1 MRSRSTFIAV
11 LLAGILSFIAA
22 DPFHLVFGK
31 YDSNP
36 YTEIANELNQTSTT
50 GVLVFASDVD
60 FYRFPV
66 FNYIRDIFGTRLAVH
81 GEAAAEFGYD
91 EVLAQASLGQASFM
105 QYLKS
110 REVSH
115 LIVPLVN
122 AEAGVVFHRW
132 SSHGTVKIDLKSKS
146 FSLVRKSGGEFP
158 LALYK
163 VNFDEKAISA
173 KAPPNYSLSWSGVR
187 PGFYELLRS
196 VDERYEVRYSRNYEE
211 GVETSWVFK
220 GEQVKMT
227 LNSPETPNQV
237 FRVAIQF
244 IAAYGGFAP
253 PQILRISQDTKVI
266 VMRLQAGEPPT
277 ATFEM
282 RNGQSIGIENVLG
295 CNKGTSFNPVD
306 SDIRE
311 FCYGVLD
318 IQVRI
323 TN

>member
-66 FNYIRDIFGTRLAVH
+66 SNYMRDIFGTRLAVH

-132 SSHGTVKIDLKSKS
+132 SSHGTVKVNLNSKS
-146 FSLVRKSGGEFP
+146 FLLVRKSGGEFP

-163 VNFDEKAISA
+163 VNFDEKAVSA
-173 KAPPNYSLSWSGVR
+173 KVTSIKLVDLMKAAAKLTAGRVGSG
-187 PGFYELLRS
+187 S
-196 VDERYEVRYSRNYEE
+196 VLEQTR
-211 GVETSWVFK
+211 TQKWVVT
-220 GEQVKMT
+220 Q
-227 LNSPETPNQV
+227 Q
-237 FRVAIQF
+237 
-244 IAAYGGFAP
+244 
-253 PQILRISQDTKVI
+253 TKVAALMKKYKI
-266 VMRLQAGEPPT
+266 
-277 ATFEM
+277 
-282 RNGQSIGIENVLG
+282 
-295 CNKGTSFNPVD
+295 K
-306 SDIRE
+306 
-311 FCYGVLD
+311 
-318 IQVRI
+318 
-323 TN
+323 

>member
-1 MRSRSTFIAV
+1 MAV
-11 LLAGILSFIAA
+11 LLAGVLSFILA
-22 DPFHLVFGK
+22 DPFHIASGK

-36 YTEIANELNQTSTT
+36 YTEIANELNQASTT
-50 GVLVFASDVD
+50 GVLVLASDID

-81 GEAAAEFGYD
+81 GESAAEFGYD
-91 EVLAQASLGQASFM
+91 EVLAQASLGQTNFM

-110 REVSH
+110 RGVSH

-132 SSHGTVKIDLKSKS
+132 SSHGTIKIDLNSKS
-146 FSLVRKSGGEFP
+146 FSLVRRSGGEFP
-158 LALYK
+158 LALYE
-163 VNFDEKAISA
+163 VNVEASVVA
-173 KAPPNYSLSWSGVR
+173 MEMPPTYSLSWSGVR
-187 PGFYELLRS
+187 PGFYGLLRS

-227 LNSPETPNQV
+227 LNSLDTPDQPFSV
-237 FRVAIQF
+237 EIKF
-244 IAAYGGFAP
+244 IAAYGGYAP
-253 PQILRISQDTKVI
+253 PQVLRISQDSVVKVI
-266 VMRLQAGEPPT
+266 RLKAGEPPT
-277 ATFEM
+277 ATFVL

-295 CNKGTSFNPVD
+295 CNKGTSFNPAD
-306 SDIRE
+306 QDIRD

-318 IQVRI
+318 VQVRT

>member
-1 MRSRSTFIAV
+1 
-11 LLAGILSFIAA
+11 
-22 DPFHLVFGK
+22 
-31 YDSNP
+31 
-36 YTEIANELNQTSTT
+36 
-50 GVLVFASDVD
+50 
-60 FYRFPV
+60 
-66 FNYIRDIFGTRLAVH
+66 
-81 GEAAAEFGYD
+81 
-91 EVLAQASLGQASFM
+91 
-105 QYLKS
+105 
-110 REVSH
+110 
-115 LIVPLVN
+115 LI
-122 AEAGVVFHRW
+122 
-132 SSHGTVKIDLKSKS
+132 
-146 FSLVRKSGGEFP
+146 RKSGGEFP
-158 LALYK
+158 LALYE
-163 VNFDEKAISA
+163 VNFEESVVPVEI
-173 KAPPNYSLSWSGVR
+173 PPVYSLSWSGVR
-187 PGFYELLRS
+187 PGFYDLLRS

-227 LNSPETPNQV
+227 LNSPDTPDQV
-237 FRVAIQF
+237 FQVEIQF

-266 VMRLQAGEPPT
+266 VLRLKAGEPPT

-282 RNGQSIGIENVLG
+282 RNGQSIDIENVLG